1 MMAATSVWCPP
12 NRYPDVVSNGRTGSK
27 VPSLAPSSVIVTV
40 ILALPAVGSLL
51 LLQAQP
57 SYLEVL
63 VSGSPQL
70 LLQNVGLLLLLPYLV
85 SFFAGVGFAALCLA
99 QHLARK
105 PARGRDFELALLGV
119 ALVVPLGFCLGLFGL
134 LNTRLTV
141 PFFIAGLL
149 VYLHSRVTPR
159 LVRWRSQ
166 RHTQASPRSGRRAS
180 GTIVWGVVA
189 VLIVALTLRHGL
201 VLEANSDVLQLY
213 IPYFDWVATSGSTLL
228 DVTEPRI
235 GSFLTG
241 RGVGP
246 QLLVSTFASGYSIQ
260 VLSVSLLIIL
270 GLALRGFVLRMLQ
283 PIRRVDAQM
292 SALLASA
299 AMSATLSFGL
309 TTEVFGKYHLLTLFL
324 VVALAYFTV
333 GLASESDRR
342 VVHTTGAT
350 ACAIALPILYLPNLV
365 FVLVALA
372 CVVAWAIAAQR
383 TKGLTWQVLPLFG
396 AMCASII
403 SGWVNFKVV
412 GVAGLEA
419 GAREWIDNDLFSS
432 LSSWPLWQYVNDIQ
446 GLTGPVGGYFADLPT
461 VPSEYVRRSLSPL
474 VSSSVLLAAV
484 AVFYPARCMGQ
495 RQWWR
500 LVTFLG
506 SLCIATLLNVTVIF
520 ATSFGLAVLL
530 LEVRPLRVPLQR
542 ANSLLLSSRLRF
554 SPQYLLW
561 ATFLLSAMLFIS
573 PWVAQPSLHR
583 FLEVGQLA
591 LFLIPFVLI
600 SVGLVWSL
608 RSRPLPGTADSSLES
623 PATRAAGEQ
632 RVISLSRGLALLA
645 LIWGFSAVFVKLRGG
660 EAGAWLVLLASLPAI
675 VPLIIGP
682 RVGSTSGAA
691 PHPARLQGVQDP
703 SWNGVVVPTV
713 AIVLIQA
720 LFGLGV
726 LPSLDNER
734 VSLDRIRTFSAT
746 YSDSA
751 SVAAGLRGTLSSPLL
766 SPLYTALDAHR
777 CQEIAA
783 RSPVSQAVF
792 PINGNL
798 KLSICHGNPEVAS
811 RPFVHHY
818 ESRLAPYYD
827 MIAVGTPEEVARI
840 FRKLDIDY
848 FVLLDND
855 CDFWSFG
862 SSKLFSNA
870 SLLENFT
877 PYSRGTDFTILTLN
891 PEDSPRPR
899 YDSVTGA
906 GAFDSMPSVVALNGA
921 SACDR

>member
-1 MMAATSVWCPP
+1 MST
-12 NRYPDVVSNGRTGSK
+12 GGTGSRA
-27 VPSLAPSSVIVTV
+27 PSLAPSSVIVTV
-40 ILALPAVGSLL
+40 VLALPAVGSLL

-85 SFFAGVGFAALCLA
+85 SFFAGVGFAALRLA
-99 QHLARK
+99 QHLTRK
-105 PARGRDFELALLGV
+105 PAGGRDFELALLGV

-134 LNTRLTV
+134 LNTWLTV

-149 VYLHSRVTPR
+149 VYLHNRVTPR
-159 LVRWRSQ
+159 LVRWMSR
-166 RHTQASPRSGRRAS
+166 RHTQASTRSRRPVS

-189 VLIVALTLRHGL
+189 VLIVALTLRRGL
-201 VLEANSDVLQLY
+201 VLEASSDVLQLY
-213 IPYFDWVATSGSTLL
+213 IPYFDSVATRGSTLL
-228 DVTEPRI
+228 DGTEPRI
-235 GSFLTG
+235 VSFLTG

-246 QLLVSTFASGYSIQ
+246 QLLVSTFANGYSIQ

-270 GLALRGFVLRMLQ
+270 GLAMRGFFLQMLQ
-283 PIRRVDAQM
+283 PIRRVDAQI

-309 TTEVFGKYHLLTLFL
+309 TTSVFGKYHLLTFFL
-324 VVALAYFTV
+324 VVALGYFTV

-365 FVLVALA
+365 YVLVALA
-372 CVVAWAIAAQR
+372 CVVTWAIAAQR

-396 AMCASII
+396 AVCASII

-412 GVAGLEA
+412 GVAGLVP
-419 GAREWIDNDLFSS
+419 GARAWVDNDLFSS
-432 LSSWPLWQYVNDIQ
+432 LSSWSLWQYVKDIQ
-446 GLTGPVGGYFADLPT
+446 GLTGPMGGFFVDLPT
-461 VPSEYVRRSLSPL
+461 EPGEYLFRLLYPL
-474 VSSSVLLAAV
+474 FNSGVILIV
-484 AVFYPARCMGQ
+484 ASIVFYPARCFGQ

-506 SLCIATLLNVTVIF
+506 SFCIAWLFNAAQIF
-520 ATSFGLAVLL
+520 AVSFVLAVLL
-530 LEVRPLRVPLQR
+530 LDAHPVRLPLQR

-554 SPQYLLW
+554 SPQYLLL
-561 ATFLLSAMLFIS
+561 ATFLLSALLLVA
-573 PWVAQPSLHR
+573 PWVAQPSLYR
-583 FLEVGQLA
+583 FLDVGRLA

-608 RSRPLPGTADSSLES
+608 RSRPLHMTSDSSLES
-623 PATRAAGEQ
+623 PATRSAGKQ
-632 RVISLSRGLALLA
+632 RTMSLSRRLALPA
-645 LIWGFSAVFVKLRGG
+645 LIWGFAAIFNYWKGG
-660 EAGAWLVLLASLPAI
+660 EVGAWLILLASLPAI

-682 RVGSTSGAA
+682 RVRSTSGAA
-691 PHPARLQGVQDP
+691 PHPTRLQGDLDP
-703 SWNGVVVPTV
+703 SWNRVIAPTV

-720 LFGLGV
+720 LFGLGL
-726 LPSLDNER
+726 LPSTNYER
-734 VSLDRIRTFSAT
+734 SMDKIRTFSAT
-746 YSDSA
+746 YADSA
-751 SVAAGLRGTLSSPLL
+751 SVAAGLRGTLSSPIL

-783 RSPVSQAVF
+783 LSPVSQAVF
-792 PINGNL
+792 PINGNWT
-798 KLSICHGNPEVAS
+798 LSICHGNTEVAS

-818 ESRLAPYYD
+818 DSRLAPYYKRI
-827 MIAVGTPEEVARI
+827 MVGTPEEVAQI

-862 SSKLFSNA
+862 LSKLFSNA
-870 SLLENFT
+870 SLYENFT

-891 PEDSPRPR
+891 PEDSPRPQF
-899 YDSVTGA
+899 VNA
-906 GAFDSMPSVVALNGA
+906 VAPVPFPL
-921 SACDR
+921 CPI